1 MSVPPDS
8 TTPEQLIAD
17 LQRQL
22 AEARAEREETEAQ
35 KAALAEILQIINGS
49 PGDPAPVFDAMLE
62 RATRLCEASSGL
74 MWTTIGERFQ
84 AVAIR
89 GMSAEFVEFLRDP
102 DNQPRMVAS
111 DLPIG
116 RVVRGEPVVHV
127 LDLMADEFTHDP
139 PALRKLV
146 ELGGFRTIL
155 AHPLR
160 NDSALLGAFVVGR
173 REVRPFTAKQIAL
186 LQNFA
191 AQAVIAMENAR

>member
-89 GMSAEFVEFLRDP
+89 GMSAEFVEFVRDP

-127 LDLMADEFTHDP
+127 LDLLAGKVAHELPT
-139 PALRKLV
+139 LLK
-146 ELGGFRTIL
+146 LGGFRTVL
-155 AHPLR
+155 ALPLR
-160 NDSALLGAFVVGR
+160 KDAALLGAFVIGR
-173 REVRPFTAKQIAL
+173 REVRPFTERQIAL

-191 AQAVIAMENAR
+191 AQAVIALENA